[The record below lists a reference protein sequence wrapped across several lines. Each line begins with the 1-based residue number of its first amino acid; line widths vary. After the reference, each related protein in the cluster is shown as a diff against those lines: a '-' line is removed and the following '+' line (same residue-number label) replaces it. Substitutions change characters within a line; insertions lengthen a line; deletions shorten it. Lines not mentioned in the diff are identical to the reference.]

1 MVKCLIFIILLTG
14 IMRSVAAGHIPL
26 RKITEVKVD
35 EVGKSE
41 DTSENVR
48 KGCQTFNITV
58 AEVKDFFS
66 KSYPVPLMFN
76 AHERYSPC
84 YAQGTIAFS
93 DNTQGKW
100 KISSSGGGTLVWDTG
115 DVVTLFYND
124 YKWVDPFADTYTVED
139 ESLTE

>member
-58 AEVKDFFS
+58 AEVKDFS
-66 KSYPVPLMFN
+66 QN
-76 AHERYSPC
+76 H
-84 YAQGTIAFS
+84 I
-93 DNTQGKW
+93 
-100 KISSSGGGTLVWDTG
+100 
-115 DVVTLFYND
+115 LFR
-124 YKWVDPFADTYTVED
+124 
-139 ESLTE
+139 